1 MALQRQII
9 AMLYLMAVRIPAPI
23 SRVLFVSFVSLGFLA
38 EGESPSRVSA
48 PLPAPIHPEPLT
60 TMDLDEYDY
69 LEKAVEPP
77 VPSTSGAGEKDR
89 SSRRRSSAGG
99 GRDLEERGS
108 KRPRS
113 GEDRERHRSGRDRE
127 DGKEKVWE
135 GRDREKVRDKDGG
148 RSRDKVREKDESDED
163 HLTDDCSVPSE
174 DEAHDMTSNK
184 NDASDEMESSC
195 SFQRHVSH
203 VLTNDQVTALLKQK
217 NKYKWEMP
225 AVDIPKSKWVGT
237 GENMQ
242 GAPDD
247 PFVDVKGKLR
257 DHWQN
262 TLSDNLN
269 SRLRFFSL
277 CNSYRD
283 IMHCNK
289 KPFYLKGSKVDSS
302 TMDAYIMH
310 ALSHV
315 HRTRDVVIKMTRSLG
330 MMRTQIFWMT
340 TCTVIRVLHVQ
351 RFFSYYLSKALHGV

>member
-1 MALQRQII
+1 
-9 AMLYLMAVRIPAPI
+9 
-23 SRVLFVSFVSLGFLA
+23 
-38 EGESPSRVSA
+38 
-48 PLPAPIHPEPLT
+48 
-60 TMDLDEYDY
+60 MDLDEYDY